1 MQMLQHYKQQKEEL
15 EREIEGSLSIKLQ
28 QKMYEIDFDAY

>member
-1 MQMLQHYKQQKEEL
+1 MLEQYRQQKQEL

>member
-1 MQMLQHYKQQKEEL
+1 MLEQYRQQKQEL
-15 EREIEGSLSIKLQ
+15 EQEIEGSLSIKLQ